1 MKRIFFGGAICA
13 VLLCASCTK
22 DVAKMSDIRKKRLVT
37 DDWKVSSYNDKGTD
51 KTAQFSGYVFSFEKD
66 GLLNV
71 NIPAK
76 GNVTGTWDFYSNDLD
91 DNHNTQIII
100 KISGTAELDDVNDT
114 WVITKLDRDHFELDD
129 FDSSNGN
136 EQLHFVKN

>member
-1 MKRIFFGGAICA
+1 MKRIFFSGAVCA

-37 DDWKVSSYNDKGTD
+37 DDWKVSNYNDKGTD
-51 KTAQFSGYVFSFEKD
+51 ATAQFSGFVFSFEKD

-71 NIPAK
+71 STPAN
-76 GNVTGTWDFYSNDLD
+76 GNVTGTWDFYSNDKD
-91 DNHNTQIII
+91 DSYNAQIII
-100 KISGTAELDDVNDT
+100 KISGTAGLDDVDDT

-129 FDSSNGN
+129 FDDSNGS
-136 EQLHFVKN
+136 EQLQFVKQ